1 MFKHSLKDQ
10 VDKFLGNHK
19 LLFFLNFKNHLPPCH
34 FPEGQGRVTELGW
47 FCSFLLGKEQMCRA
61 ICQVEM
67 ARMVGRWPSQALSQ
81 VTLEKSGSTGQVPV
95 AGRVPAAFLGGSG
108 VFAALSS
115 FMMERS
121 DRRQT
126 HISWLHLEQGWGGRR
141 ESTRLL
147 IRL

>member
-1 MFKHSLKDQ
+1 MDL
-10 VDKFLGNHK
+10 FLSA
-19 LLFFLNFKNHLPPCH
+19 
-34 FPEGQGRVTELGW
+34 GQGADVQGYLSGGD
-47 FCSFLLGKEQMCRA
+47 GKNGGKMA
-61 ICQVEM
+61 IT
-67 ARMVGRWPSQALSQ
+67 S
-81 VTLEKSGSTGQVPV
+81 LEPGHFGESGSIGQVPV

-126 HISWLHLEQGWGGRR
+126 HISCLHLEQGWGGRR